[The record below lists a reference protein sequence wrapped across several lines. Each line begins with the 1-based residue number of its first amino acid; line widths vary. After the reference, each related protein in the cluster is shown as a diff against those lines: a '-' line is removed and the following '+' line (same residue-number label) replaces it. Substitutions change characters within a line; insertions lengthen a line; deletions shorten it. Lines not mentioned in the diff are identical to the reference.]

1 MINGS
6 QLTRTNLTS
15 VIGHSE
21 SLGPLWSEP
30 VERQPQYRQ
39 VRPQMLSLT
48 TIKLTGFQLTR
59 LKKLVR
65 IDSNGLKEG
74 IKPKR

>member
-6 QLTRTNLTS
+6 QLTKTNLTS

-39 VRPQMLSLT
+39 VRPQMLTLT
-48 TIKLTGFQLTR
+48 TIKMTR

-65 IDSNGLKEG
+65 IDSNDLKEG
-74 IKPKR
+74 IKHKR

>member
-1 MINGS
+1 MINGL

-30 VERQPQYRQ
+30 VERQPQYRL
-39 VRPQMLSLT
+39 VRPQMLSPT
-48 TIKLTGFQLTR
+48 AIKLTR
-59 LKKLVR
+59 LKK
-65 IDSNGLKEG
+65 IGSN
-74 IKPKR
+74 